1 MNKINNREEMKYMCK
16 VIRSDEVKRAGAN
29 GTRGPMRGTAH
40 YIKKNEDT
48 NELKL
53 KLTMPINTQL
63 INNSYSIGEIQNQQ
77 VLNKPSRA
85 EIRLSGSSTR
95 CSFCFERES
104 VSIYK
109 ERASYLSHIFC
120 F

>member
-48 NELKL
+48 K
-53 KLTMPINTQL
+53 
-63 INNSYSIGEIQNQQ
+63 NN
-77 VLNKPSRA
+77 
-85 EIRLSGSSTR
+85 
-95 CSFCFERES
+95 
-104 VSIYK
+104 
-109 ERASYLSHIFC
+109 
-120 F
+120 